1 MLVDSWIEKLKMQS
15 VLTIRSIH
23 CEIKKHIVRE
33 WNKGS
38 RRKNK
43 FVWQQT
49 RTLGPLLCNTIPS
62 KLEHWDLFYAMQFK
76 MVKQKEFVY
85 LHHHW

>member
-1 MLVDSWIEKLKMQS
+1 MNSLNKLQCCYASSVIVHSIQLSTKKLALQFLMLVDSWIEKLKMHS

-43 FVWQQT
+43 FV
-49 RTLGPLLCNTIPS
+49 
-62 KLEHWDLFYAMQFK
+62 
-76 MVKQKEFVY
+76 
-85 LHHHW
+85 